1 MKIETQKFSIACGIT
16 AAILWIL
23 CSFLVFF
30 LPSILTSISGHM
42 VHMNLASMGW
52 QLTLA
57 GFFYGLVAWVLVAAI
72 TGWILVSIYNKLLD

>member
-1 MKIETQKFSIACGIT
+1 MKVETQKFSIACAMT

-30 LPSILTSISGHM
+30 LPSILMSISGHM

-52 QLTLA
+52 HLTLA
-57 GFFYGLVAWVLVAAI
+57 GFFYGLVAWVVVATI